1 LSFKIQGL
9 STVRSYKVKYQ
20 ILYFEREELEQAG
33 QWWHM
38 PLIPALGRQRQVD
51 F

>member
-1 LSFKIQGL
+1 MNKNDKDKKVLS
-9 STVRSYKVKYQ
+9 
-20 ILYFEREELEQAG
+20 AG

-38 PLIPALGRQRQVD
+38 PLITAIITQRQVD